1 MIDRYKDQ
9 IAMSLKKKYI
19 NKFMRF
25 VLAACTATSMTSVG
39 VAVAGESSS
48 GSSLPVGGCASNLVF
63 VVPGS
68 ANTASFFPE
77 TVPHGAGT
85 TGIAYRLNATPGV
98 SARMIPFNSAWPVG
112 VVSYS
117 DSYAMGLDKA
127 MGIIA
132 REAQACPSA
141 RISLFGYS
149 EGADIAAGV
158 VEAINA
164 HRGPVGPERFG
175 SAALMANPSRGFNGA
190 LAWGSAS
197 PGEALRPVK
206 DYGVLAERVL
216 EICNAGD
223 VVCDTDHVAP
233 TMNAMNTPVLQDSAL
248 LRGQVAWDK
257 VVEWLGSAGPAT
269 LPAMVAETPGMLVG
283 WAVHGSYLMPG
294 DGLDA
299 GESFLR
305 AHFV

>member
-1 MIDRYKDQ
+1 
-9 IAMSLKKKYI
+9 MSQE
-19 NKFMRF
+19 
-25 VLAACTATSMTSVG
+25 AA
-39 VAVAGESSS
+39 
-48 GSSLPVGGCASNLVF
+48 GCAQNLVF

-85 TGIAYRLNATPGV
+85 TGIAHRLNATPGV
-98 SARMIPFNSAWPVG
+98 VARMIPFNSAWPVG

-117 DSYAMGLDKA
+117 DSYAMGLDAA
-127 MGIIA
+127 MRIIA
-132 REAQACPSA
+132 REAQACPLA
-141 RISLFGYS
+141 RVSLFGYS

-164 HRGPVGPERFG
+164 GYGPVSAHRFG

-190 LAWGSAS
+190 LAWGSAT
-197 PGEALRPVK
+197 PGGALRPVK
-206 DYGVLAERVL
+206 DYGVLAQRVL
-216 EICNAGD
+216 EICHAGD

-233 TMNAMNTPVLQDSAL
+233 TMNVMNTAVLQDSAL

-257 VVEWLGSAGPAT
+257 VIESVAAAGPAT
-269 LPAMVAETPGMLVG
+269 LPAMVAETPAMLMG
-283 WAVHGSYLMPG
+283 WAIHGSYLLPG

-299 GESFLR
+299 GEAFLR
-305 AHFV
+305 AHFSKAA

>member
-1 MIDRYKDQ
+1 
-9 IAMSLKKKYI
+9 MSLLGKIPKT
-19 NKFMRF
+19 
-25 VLAACTATSMTSVG
+25 VLGRVVAGCMAIMVAGGG
-39 VAVAGESSS
+39 VAHAYEGSAG
-48 GSSLPVGGCASNLVF
+48 VVDGGCARNMVF

-85 TGIAYRLNATPGV
+85 TGITYRLNATPGV
-98 SARMIPFNSAWPVG
+98 TARMIPFNAAWPVG

-117 DSYAMGLDKA
+117 DSYAMGLSKA
-127 MGIIA
+127 MEIIS
-132 REAQACPSA
+132 RQAAVCPDSQV
-141 RISLFGYS
+141 SLFGYS

-164 HRGPVGPERFG
+164 GRGPVTVDRFG

-190 LAWGSAS
+190 LAWGSA
-197 PGEALRPVK
+197 PAGGALRPVK

-233 TMNAMNTPVLQDSAL
+233 TMNALNTPVLQDSAL

-257 VVEWLGSAGPAT
+257 VAESIASAGPAT
-269 LPAMVAETPGMLVG
+269 LPAMIAETPGMLMG
-283 WAVHGSYLMPG
+283 WAIHGSYVMPG

-299 GESFLR
+299 GEAFIR
-305 AHFV
+305 AHFS